1 MCIIFIFQCPKI
13 CILLDTAGNMCY
25 NGRKSEVFFL
35 MLKRKMYDTL
45 LAWKKEKRKDCLLI
59 KGARQVGKTY
69 LIRQFGKNEYDS
81 FVEINFHEQ
90 KSLSVIF
97 DGDKTAEEIYKRL
110 TANLP
115 NVRLIPGKTLLFLD
129 EIQKCAEARTA
140 LKFLAEDGRFDVIA
154 SGSLLGLSYGK
165 DDDDEVKP
173 VESIPVGYERSVV
186 MYPMDF
192 EEFLWA
198 YGYTDETISYL
209 KSFYTDE
216 VKVPPEIHDKY
227 EQLLREYLVVGGMP
241 EVVAS
246 FAEFKDFAKVQ
257 EIQDKI
263 LSSYAD
269 DISQHAKGAEKVKV
283 RKCYDSIPRQ
293 LAKENKKFKYSEV
306 EHKAT
311 ARKYGDSVQW
321 LRDANMAY
329 MCYNTTTPTLPLKA
343 YEKDNEF
350 KLYIADTGLLLALF
364 GFATKQALLN
374 GTLGGFAKGG
384 IYENFVAGTLVT
396 NGYSLHYYK
405 PGDTSELEFIIEKN
419 GEIIPIEVKAGN
431 ASTKS
436 LDAFTENFSPSVAI
450 KLIGGNIGRAGKKLS
465 IPHFLA
471 MFL

>member
-1 MCIIFIFQCPKI
+1 
-13 CILLDTAGNMCY
+13 
-25 NGRKSEVFFL
+25 

-45 LAWKKEKRKDCLLI
+45 LAWKNSDKKECLLV

-69 LIRQFGKNEYDS
+69 LIRKFGEKEYDS

-90 KSLSVIF
+90 KSLKVIF

-110 TANLP
+110 TANVP
-115 NVRLIPGKTLLFLD
+115 GVKLIPGKTLIFLD
-129 EIQKCAEARTA
+129 EIQKCAGARTA
-140 LKFLAEDGRFDVIA
+140 LKFLAQDGRYDVIA

-165 DDDDEVKP
+165 DDDDEVEP
-173 VESIPVGYERSVV
+173 VESIPVGYEKTV
-186 MYPMDF
+186 MMYSMDF

-198 YGYTDETISYL
+198 YGYTDETIAYL
-209 KSFYTDE
+209 KSFYDAKE
-216 VKVPPEIHDKY
+216 KIPPEIHEKY
-227 EQLLREYLVVGGMP
+227 ESLLREYLVVGGMP

-246 FAEFKDFAKVQ
+246 FAEFKDFTKVQ

-263 LSSYAD
+263 LASYAD

-283 RKCYDSIPRQ
+283 RQCYDSIPRQ
-293 LAKENKKFKYSEV
+293 LAKENKKFKYCEI

-311 ARKYGDSVQW
+311 SRKYSDSVQW

-329 MCYNTTTPTLPLKA
+329 MCYNTTLPTLPLKA

-374 GTLGGFAKGG
+374 GTLKGFAKGG
-384 IYENFVAGTLVT
+384 IYENFVAETLVK
-396 NGYSLHYYK
+396 NGYTLHYYK
-405 PGDTSELEFIIEKN
+405 QGDSSELEFVIEKDS
-419 GEIIPIEVKAGN
+419 EVVPIEVKAGN
-431 ASTKS
+431 TPTKS
-436 LDAFTENFSPSVAI
+436 LDSFISNFEPSIAF
-450 KLIGGNIGRAGKKLS
+450 KLIGGNVGVADKKYT

-471 MFL
+471 MFI